1 MTHEPNGALS
11 TVFFFS
17 PHYHLYQYSN
27 TLPAMHKYTFAPM
40 RSMVEKNAV
49 NDARNPHL
57 GVMSPGP
64 VPVIQ
69 QLSF

>member
-1 MTHEPNGALS
+1 
-11 TVFFFS
+11 
-17 PHYHLYQYSN
+17 
-27 TLPAMHKYTFAPM
+27 M

-57 GVMSPGP
+57 GVMSLGL
-64 VPVIQ
+64 VPVFQ